1 MEREISLKELFDV
14 IWKGKWVIAI
24 AAVATFILA
33 AVGAFVYDGLTSK
46 VSTIVAVQW
55 DGVDEGL
62 YPDGTNFEYSAMI
75 PAHVY
80 TIAVDEEGL
89 DIQANDVRNAMTIQ
103 PIVPENILAQIEKAL
118 ENGETLTYYA
128 TDFKW
133 TLNNSELGISVTEA
147 SDLLTQLRVQLKDD
161 FARKYINQLSVL
173 DFTDVDFDEYDYLD
187 AYEILNAQV
196 TAIDNVMGPRSD
208 IEFTSSSG
216 YTFSDILVRTDLLKR
231 IELNQIITRT
241 NNYLLTKDKPYLITS
256 YQYRIE
262 QAQFALN
269 KTSAKEVEVQ
279 GLVDNY
285 KEINNIVIPGLE
297 GTTVG
302 VDTYYAE
309 LLASLVTLQNEIA
322 DLTYDIDYYE
332 IQIDR
337 LNGTDPTFTV
347 TPEQQ
352 AEEIVKVES
361 NISTAINRLDEI
373 INDVEVLLANYNEYL
388 INSDTVVMLLAPEY
402 ESSLS
407 IIMISVIGLVLGAGI
422 SGLVILFRHEWN

>member
-14 IWKGKWVIAI
+14 IWKGKWIIAI
-24 AAVATFILA
+24 A
-33 AVGAFVYDGLTSK
+33 AVGAFVLAAAGAFIYDGMSSE
-46 VSTIVAVQW
+46 VATIVALQW
-55 DGVDEGL
+55 DGVDEGM
-62 YPDGTNFEYSAMI
+62 YPDGTNFEYSTMI

-80 TIAVDEEGL
+80 TLAVDEEGL
-89 DIQANDVRNAMTIQ
+89 NIQANDVRNALTVS
-103 PIVPENILAQIEKAL
+103 PIVPANILAQIQAAL

-128 TDFKW
+128 TDYKW
-133 TLNNSELGISVTEA
+133 TLNNSKLGISVTEA
-147 SDLLTQLRVQLKDD
+147 SSLLTQLRVQLKED

-173 DFTDVDFDEYDYLD
+173 DFTDVDFDEYDYYD

-196 TAIDNVMGPRSD
+196 NAINNVMEPRSN

-216 YTFSDILVRTDLLKR
+216 YTFTDILVRTDLLSR

-241 NNYLLTKDKPYLITS
+241 NNYLLTKDKQYLITS

-262 QAQFALN
+262 QAQFSLN
-269 KTSAKEVEVQ
+269 KATAKELEVQ

-297 GTTVG
+297 DTTVG

-309 LLASLVTLQNEIA
+309 LLASVVDLQNEIA
-322 DLTYDIDYYE
+322 DLTYDIEYYE

-337 LNGTDPTFTV
+337 LNGVDPTFTV
-347 TPEQQ
+347 TPSQQ
-352 AEEIVKVES
+352 AEEVVKVES
-361 NISTAINRLDEI
+361 NISNAVDKLDII
-373 INDVEVLLANYNEYL
+373 INDTKVLLANYNEYL

-402 ESSLS
+402 QSSVS
-407 IIMISVIGLVLGAGI
+407 VMMISAIGILLGLGVGTLV
-422 SGLVILFRHEWN
+422 VLFRHDWE